1 MTDYENE
8 DENKDQDENE
18 DTKSII
24 STISITEYRPEYKFL
39 KTSTELEIE
48 NIKKILSS
56 IPPKNYK
63 RTSRKNLT
71 EQEKKLRALESN
83 RVYLSRKTNLA
94 RLRELTE
101 ENDTYETILRDDD
114 LKQINELI
122 TKKKELA
129 NYVNNELQEENKTLE
144 NDLLDVSEDNE
155 KLKTII
161 DHYKKSLQQLSN
173 MNKTLKQENDLLRLN
188 ENTAKHLEQD
198 NKPIYNNYNN
208 YNNNTIPS
216 AIFKPQPRNNY
227 LETFK

>member
-18 DTKSII
+18 DTQSTI

-56 IPPKNYK
+56 IPPKNFK

-129 NYVNNELQEENKTLE
+129 NYVNKTLE

-208 YNNNTIPS
+208 TIPS
-216 AIFKPQPRNNY
+216 AIFKPQRQA
-227 LETFK
+227 FIK

>member
-8 DENKDQDENE
+8 DKNKDQDENE
-18 DTKSII
+18 DTQSTI

-56 IPPKNYK
+56 IPPKNFK

-129 NYVNNELQEENKTLE
+129 NYVNKTLE
-144 NDLLDVSEDNE
+144 NDLLDVSENNE
-155 KLKTII
+155 KLKIII

-173 MNKTLKQENDLLRLN
+173 MNKTLKQENELLRLN
-188 ENTAKHLEQD
+188 ENTA
-198 NKPIYNNYNN
+198 KPIYNNYNN

-216 AIFKPQPRNNY
+216 AIFKPQSQA
-227 LETFK
+227 FIK

>member
-216 AIFKPQPRNNY
+216 AIFKPQRQA
-227 LETFK
+227 L

>member
-216 AIFKPQPRNNY
+216 AIFKPQRQA
-227 LETFK
+227 FIK